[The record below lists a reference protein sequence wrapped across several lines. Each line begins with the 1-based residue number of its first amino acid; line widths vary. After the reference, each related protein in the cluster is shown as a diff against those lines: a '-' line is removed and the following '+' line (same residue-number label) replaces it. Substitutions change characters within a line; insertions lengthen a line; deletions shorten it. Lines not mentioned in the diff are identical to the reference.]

1 MTKKYPSGNCVHCL
15 KHFNKLT
22 ADHVFPESW
31 YPETTPLD
39 IEKWKIPSC
48 LKCNHE
54 YGKLEEDLLWRL
66 GLSVDPKDQKSLG
79 ITDKVLRS
87 TNPKYA
93 KNERDRLMRAAK
105 LASIVKQL
113 KVSNSVPQKGLL
125 PNFGPQANLHYNGY
139 VAIPIS
145 EENIVK
151 LGQKIVRGITYIYNN
166 ALITEDYSINVY
178 VIEDYKAQEVLKTI
192 ETFGV
197 VQDRGPGIVVKYALT
212 SEGGLSSLWYIEIW
226 GRFKLYAV
234 VIPKQGV
241 SDAIT

>member
-1 MTKKYPSGNCVHCL
+1 MSKKHHSGNCVHCL
-15 KHFNKLT
+15 KYSDKLT

-48 LKCNHE
+48 LKCNRE

-66 GLSVDPKDQKSLG
+66 GLSIDPKEKKSLG

-93 KNERDRLMRAAK
+93 KNEHDRRMRAAK
-105 LASIVKQL
+105 LASIAKQL
-113 KVSNSVPQKGLL
+113 TITNHVPQKGLL
-125 PNFGPQANLHYNGY
+125 PNFGPQPNLHYNGY

-151 LGQKIVRGITYIYNN
+151 LGQKIVRGITYIYNK
-166 ALITEDYSINVY
+166 AFITEDYRINVY
-178 VIEDYKAQEVLKTI
+178 VIEDHRAQEVLKTI
-192 ETFGV
+192 EAFGV
-197 VQDRGPGIVVKYALT
+197 AQNRGPGIVVKYAMT

-234 VIPKQGV
+234 VIPKQGA
-241 SDAIT
+241 SDAIS